1 MVESFEVLQLGP
13 WSDHAPIVLKLSVPD
28 VPAPTN
34 PGLPYLRDKLR
45 GAENSQ
51 EPLDVLL
58 RETMASKKSPE
69 ELRAEFYGPVY
80 DQSRNWIEVYTDGSC
95 FENGSPNARAGAG
108 VYYGPNSRYNMSLR
122 VSGDQTNNWGELLA
136 ILYVLSTVPGHKS
149 LKIFTDSEYCIRS
162 SVFWAVGYAEK
173 GWRCANA
180 DLHQDI
186 ISWIRF
192 RSAEVRFVD
201 VKAHSGNARNDGAD
215 AAAKAGA

>member
-1 MVESFEVLQLGP
+1 
-13 WSDHAPIVLKLSVPD
+13 
-28 VPAPTN
+28 
-34 PGLPYLRDKLR
+34 
-45 GAENSQ
+45 
-51 EPLDVLL
+51 
-58 RETMASKKSPE
+58 MASKKIPE

-80 DQSRNWIEVYTDGSC
+80 DQPRNWIEVYTDGSC

-108 VYYGPNSRYNMSLR
+108 VYYGPNSQYNMSLR
-122 VSGDQTNNWGELLA
+122 VSGDQTNNRGELLA
-136 ILYVLSTVPGHKS
+136 ILYVLSTKAPIIS
-149 LKIFTDSEYCIRS
+149 IFTDSEYCIRS

-192 RSAEVRFVD
+192 RSAELRFVH